1 MPVSERF
8 VPATPSEA
16 RRSQYGAKSFGPD
29 LLDLEIEPMATPRS
43 VMTVTPRE
51 LETLR
56 SELQSRI
63 SGLEATLSGK
73 EAEVQALK
81 HAVTDAEVR
90 VGNTSQELRT
100 ERVAKEDLERERAE
114 LERRSREMEGVLR
127 EVKQNAFVEERERE
141 KLRKEIA
148 DSERNMED
156 AEIKILE
163 LTASLDTLRE
173 DRMKASPS
181 PIKPSD
187 PSTPGTVGGFI
198 DVDAA
203 VKQATESVA
212 RELHALYKG
221 KHERKV
227 ADLKV
232 SYEKRWMRKVEGL
245 ETDLK
250 KSQEEMLRMQTERDA
265 TMSGVIPGMAERE
278 TEHQKA
284 QTELLE
290 MAEKSEAEKTILQAQ
305 VAGLEGQIGTL
316 RAESYGL
323 RKEVEQE
330 RIEKGELVA
339 QVDLFLTMSEHEK
352 EATRKPLPESPLSA
366 QELDQGQV
374 FFDQQSATQSPSKAP
389 KRMSFVGNGVAPG
402 SGAAGTKKRPMSML
416 KPPGGGKFS
425 GIPGPGALGV
435 KTGASSSNKGGGG
448 YGARGGIMEGITR
461 MGAGR

>member
-1 MPVSERF
+1 MSDRT
-8 VPATPSEA
+8 VPATPSEE
-16 RRSQYGAKSFGPD
+16 RRSYFGTKAFGPD
-29 LLDLEIEPMATPRS
+29 LLDLEIEPLATPRS
-43 VMTVTPRE
+43 VPTVTPRE

-100 ERVAKEDLERERAE
+100 ERAAKEDLERERAE

-141 KLRKEIA
+141 KLRKEVA
-148 DSERNMED
+148 DSERKMED

-187 PSTPGTVGGFI
+187 PSTPRTLGGVI
-198 DVDAA
+198 DVDTA

-245 ETDLK
+245 EADLK
-250 KSQEEMLRMQTERDA
+250 KSQEDVLKLQTERDA
-265 TMSGVIPGMAERE
+265 TMSGVIPGVAERE
-278 TEHQKA
+278 KEQERL

-290 MAEKSEAEKTILQAQ
+290 KNEKSEAEKTMLQAQ

-339 QVDLFLTMSEHEK
+339 QVDLFLTMSEQEK
-352 EATRKPLPESPLSA
+352 EAVRKPLPESPSA
-366 QELDQGQV
+366 AQDLDQGQS
-374 FFDQQSATQSPSKAP
+374 FFDQQSASQSPSKAS
-389 KRMSFVGNGVAPG
+389 KRMSFAGNGAASG
-402 SGAAGTKKRPMSML
+402 SGAAGSKQRPMSML

-435 KTGASSSNKGGGG
+435 KSGAGSSNKYGGG